1 MTYCVVKLKAI
12 KCHPCLWFPEL
23 NVYLWMFGQNMVTG
37 YLQNA
42 TAQPQQD
49 KNYGSCSPSCKYGG
63 WE

>member
-1 MTYCVVKLKAI
+1 
-12 KCHPCLWFPEL
+12 
-23 NVYLWMFGQNMVTG
+23 MFGQNMVTG

-63 WE
+63 